1 MATIGGASAA
11 DDVSKAIGLQLLGR
25 FMWGV
30 ADTETVRAML
40 GPLSNTHA
48 KILIEALPATVAFIT
63 AKMPMAVVGN
73 SPTAAAVLKEIIGEA
88 TNEFVEIVRRGGTPS
103 AADATKALSDAA
115 GGLMASKVLVDPL
128 RHFHHENCANL
139 AAIKPPAP
147 QQQQQRQQGRNAPP
161 PPPPPVPHQP
171 FQELTLQ
178 EALRQ
183 NLQASPCCFQCF
195 KASVGGNAPPAK
207 PKKFS
212 SVMHLLGSM
221 EPSKRA
227 RLLSWYAVLTPADL
241 QHADK
246 GLIEIDN
253 EEELDAFLD
262 AIEQHPN
269 VGMGWLKFLSG
280 RKLTDPFEP
289 YVAAA
294 ITAIKRGAAEAHRE
308 LRAFDQSLA
317 PEVAKLQAKREA
329 RQQAR
334 AQRPPVRRAPP
345 KPASFWRTLW
355 NTIKPF

>member
-1 MATIGGASAA
+1 MATTGGPIGGASAV
-11 DDVSKAIGLQLLGR
+11 DDVAKAISKQFLSKV
-25 FMWGV
+25 MWGV
-30 ADTETVRAML
+30 ADTATVRAML
-40 GPLSNTHA
+40 RPLSDTHA
-48 KILIEALPATVAFIT
+48 KTLVEALPATVAFIT

-195 KASVGGNAPPAK
+195 QSSGASVGGNAPPAK
-207 PKKFS
+207 PKKFTS
-212 SVMHLLGSM
+212 AMSRSQ
-221 EPSKRA
+221 A
-227 RLLSWYAVLTPADL
+227 
-241 QHADK
+241 
-246 GLIEIDN
+246 
-253 EEELDAFLD
+253 
-262 AIEQHPN
+262 
-269 VGMGWLKFLSG
+269 
-280 RKLTDPFEP
+280 
-289 YVAAA
+289 
-294 ITAIKRGAAEAHRE
+294 
-308 LRAFDQSLA
+308 
-317 PEVAKLQAKREA
+317 AKRTSCA
-329 RQQAR
+329 
-334 AQRPPVRRAPP
+334 
-345 KPASFWRTLW
+345 
-355 NTIKPF
+355 